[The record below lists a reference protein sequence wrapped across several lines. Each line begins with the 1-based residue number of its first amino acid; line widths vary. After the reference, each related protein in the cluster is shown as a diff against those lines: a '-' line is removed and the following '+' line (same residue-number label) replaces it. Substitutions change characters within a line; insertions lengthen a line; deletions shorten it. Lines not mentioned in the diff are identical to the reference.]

1 MFSPVASR
9 REKKNSKRGRTFVI
23 RLFSFLA
30 LFKKEKQTGAK
41 KKDAREKIKSVY
53 KKLGLPIE
61 DKILITLSQNRERK
75 KWGEKSIDV
84 SIKAFKYF
92 LYLLKLKREG

>member
-9 REKKNSKRGRTFVI
+9 REKKNCERGRTFVI

-30 LFKKEKQTGAK
+30 LFKKEKQTGA

-92 LYLLKLKREG
+92 LYLLKLKREE